1 MRRRPAL
8 ALVAVLALA
17 ACAGGSAPSGR
28 PTVLAAASL
37 TEVFTELGGA
47 RFVFAGSQSLVAQLD
62 QGAPA
67 DVIALADTE
76 RMQALVDSGL
86 VEQPRVFARNTLAI
100 AVAPGNPK
108 RISTLADLARDEL
121 IVVLA
126 DPSVPVGAYS
136 RRILDRAGVAAH
148 ARSLE
153 LDVKAAL
160 AKVTGGEA
168 DAAIVYA
175 SDIDAAGAK
184 ATGVTIPP
192 AENVVADY
200 PIAVLRDAAHR
211 AAARAF
217 VRQVLS
223 NEGQRVLRSHGFL
236 AAS

>member
-1 MRRRPAL
+1 
-8 ALVAVLALA
+8 
-17 ACAGGSAPSGR
+17 
-28 PTVLAAASL
+28 
-37 TEVFTELGGA
+37 
-47 RFVFAGSQSLVAQLD
+47 VFAGSQSLVAQLD

-67 DVIALADTE
+67 DVIALADAE
-76 RMQALVDSGL
+76 RMQELVDGGL
-86 VEQPRVFARNTLAI
+86 VEEPRVFARNTLAI

-108 RISTLADLARDEL
+108 HVSALADLSRDDL

-126 DPSVPVGAYS
+126 DPSVPIGAYS
-136 RRILDRAGVAAH
+136 RRILARAGVSAD

-175 SDIDAAGAK
+175 SDIEAAGAE

-200 PIAVLRDAAHR
+200 PIAVVRDASHH
-211 AAARAF
+211 AAAQAF
-217 VRQVLS
+217 VRRMLS
-223 NEGQRVLRSHGFL
+223 TEGQRVLRSHGFL
-236 AAS
+236 GAS

>member
-17 ACAGGSAPSGR
+17 ACAGGSSSSGR

-37 TEVFTELGGA
+37 TEVFGELGGA
-47 RFVFAGSQSLVAQLD
+47 DFAFAGSQALGAQVE

-76 RMQALVDSGL
+76 RIQALVDDGL
-86 VEQPRVFARNTLAI
+86 LERPQVFARNTLAI

-108 RISTLADLARDEL
+108 RVSTLADLARDDL

-136 RRILDRAGVAAH
+136 RRVLDGAGVKAN

-160 AKVTGGEA
+160 AKVTSGEA
-168 DAAIVYA
+168 DVTIVYA
-175 SDIDAAGAK
+175 TDITAAGEK
-184 ATGVTIPP
+184 AEGVTIPP
-192 AENVVADY
+192 ADNVIADY
-200 PIAVLRDAAHR
+200 PIAVVRDAPHR
-211 AAARAF
+211 AAAQAF
-217 VRQVLS
+217 VRRVLS
-223 NEGQRVLRSHGFL
+223 AEGQRALQSHGFL
-236 AAS
+236 AAA